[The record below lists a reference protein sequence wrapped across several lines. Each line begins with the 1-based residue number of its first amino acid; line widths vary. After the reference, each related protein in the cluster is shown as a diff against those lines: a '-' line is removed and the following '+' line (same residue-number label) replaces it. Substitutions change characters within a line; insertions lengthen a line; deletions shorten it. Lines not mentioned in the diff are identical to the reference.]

1 MTGGIDSNTKE
12 ITVAS
17 GSILWS
23 SVNVPNPDDSSKTIG
38 TVAPV
43 SAGAISDANPGYI
56 WVGPELIEYRKIDGN
71 VLSNLRR
78 GVLGTPIIDHDNNAV
93 VRSASTQHD
102 IPDASK
108 SARWSAFDPGGTK
121 LIDKTL
127 SVGWDDTTWDTA
139 GTLKWD
145 ESSLDANEQAIFIR
159 AGGNSN
165 FNLYN
170 TTYATPGYA
179 TPQSGTTGYF
189 SEE

>member
-1 MTGGIDSNTKE
+1 M
-12 ITVAS
+12 
-17 GSILWS
+17 
-23 SVNVPNPDDSSKTIG
+23 
-38 TVAPV
+38 
-43 SAGAISDANPGYI
+43 
-56 WVGPELIEYRKIDGN
+56 
-71 VLSNLRR
+71 
-78 GVLGTPIIDHDNNAV
+78 

-102 IPDASK
+102 IPNASK
-108 SARWSAFDPGGTK
+108 SARWSAFDPGGTR

-127 SVGWDDTTWDTA
+127 TVGWDDTTWDTA

-179 TPQSGTTGYF
+179 TPQSGTAGYF